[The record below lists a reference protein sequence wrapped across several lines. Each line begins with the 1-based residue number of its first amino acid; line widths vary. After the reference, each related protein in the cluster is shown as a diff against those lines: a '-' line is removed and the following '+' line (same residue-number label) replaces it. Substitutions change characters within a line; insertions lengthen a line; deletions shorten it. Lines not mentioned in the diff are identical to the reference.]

1 LLNPSKIDQ
10 TSEVSKSGSKTF
22 DYDDGKIKV
31 GVCCME
37 KKLKSKPM
45 QAILSYMAQYND
57 LVID

>member
-1 LLNPSKIDQ
+1 MDQ

>member
-1 LLNPSKIDQ
+1 MSKIGGD
-10 TSEVSKSGSKTF
+10 SE
-22 DYDDGKIKV
+22 DNDIKEKMIHV